1 MLLVAV
7 PAPAAERVRTILVFP
22 FDNQSSLTALAWLP
36 EGFAELVSRRLA
48 ADNRYVFGRDQRDAA
63 CEQAKVTLG
72 APLTLASK
80 YQVAGVLGAEW
91 AVVGSFNL
99 QGDLLT
105 ARAQLFDVRSMKL
118 FPPLDAE
125 GKLSELDDISTRL
138 VWRLLATHDP
148 KFTTGSEEDFRHRF
162 PPIHLD
168 AFESYVRGILSTDP
182 DNRIALL
189 TEADRR
195 DPTDR
200 HAAFELGKSYFNGK
214 DYAQA
219 NQWLSKV
226 LPKDDGYAEALF
238 MTGVGEFFLGHIPAS
253 ERPFRTLES
262 MVPLG
267 EVANNL
273 GVMES
278 RQKRY
283 EEALAQFDRGH
294 QSDPS
299 DPDYSFNR
307 SVCFWQL
314 KRFDEATKSLR
325 ETLEADPDDT
335 EAHAILAEVL
345 GKLGDSAGREKE
357 LSRSG
362 GIAGRGGPPANPS
375 DPAAAGEDFQPLTRL
390 KKNFDG
396 RAFQLLS
403 LALENEREERLAGLS
418 PEQRALAD
426 LARGKDLQAAGRPAE
441 AERELA
447 EAVALDP
454 KSDAAHQA
462 LGEVLEAEGKHTDAT
477 AEAEAALRLK
487 DSAAAHLL
495 LANIY
500 LTLHRLDPA
509 REQVRSALGLEPS
522 NPAAQKL
529 MERIQ
534 SLTLGSGSSP

>member
-22 FDNQSSLTALAWLP
+22 FDNQSTRANLAWLP
-36 EGFAELVSRRLA
+36 EGFAELVSRRLGA
-48 ADNRYVFGRDQRDAA
+48 GNRYVFGRDQRDAA
-63 CEQAKVTLG
+63 CEQAEVTLEG
-72 APLTLASK
+72 PLTLASK
-80 YQVAGVLGAEW
+80 YQVSGILGAEW

-99 QGDLLT
+99 QGEVLT
-105 ARAQLFDVRSMKL
+105 ARAQLFDVRSIRL
-118 FPPLDAE
+118 FPPLEAE
-125 GKLSELDDISTRL
+125 GRLSELDDISTRL
-138 VWRLLATHDP
+138 AWRMLATHDP
-148 KFTTGSEEDFRHRF
+148 EFTVGREEDFRRRF

-168 AFESYVRGILSTDP
+168 AFESYIRGILSTEP

-195 DPTDR
+195 DPSDR
-200 HAAFELGKSYFNGK
+200 HAVFELGKFYFSEK

-219 NQWLSKV
+219 NQWLAKV
-226 LPKDDGYAEALF
+226 LPNDDGYAEALF

-253 ERPFRTLES
+253 ERAFQALES

-278 RQKRY
+278 RQRRY

-294 QSDPS
+294 LSDPS
-299 DPDYSFNR
+299 DPDFSFNR

-314 KRFDEATKSLR
+314 KRFDDAAKSLR
-325 ETLEADPDDT
+325 ETLEADPGDT

-345 GKLGDSAGREKE
+345 DKLGDTTGREKE
-357 LSRSG
+357 LG
-362 GIAGRGGPPANPS
+362 WLAGRGGPLANPS
-375 DPAAAGEDFQPLTRL
+375 DPGEDFQPLTRL

-403 LALENEREERLAGLS
+403 LALENEREERLAGLP
-418 PEQRALAD
+418 PEQRALAHLD
-426 LARGKDLQAAGRPAE
+426 RGKELQAGGWPAE
-441 AERELA
+441 AERELV

-454 KSDAAHQA
+454 KSDAAHLA
-462 LGEVLEAEGKHTDAT
+462 LGEVLEAEGKHGDAA
-477 AEAEAALRLK
+477 AEGEAALRVK
-487 DSAAAHLL
+487 DSAGAHLL
-495 LANIY
+495 LANAF
-500 LTLHRLDPA
+500 LSLHRLDPA
-509 REQVRSALGLEPS
+509 REQVRSALDLEPS

-529 MERIQ
+529 MDRIQ
-534 SLTLGSGSSP
+534 SLTSGSGNSP